1 MSFAAPDH
9 HHLEHRLEA
18 IAGIQ
23 LHVGKTRDGVVNLGP
38 EVWSPSG
45 AKILGILVG
54 SLEFVSNLI
63 EERLDEERKLWQ
75 AISFVPGWTISWED
89 SRTTVDSRCGQ

>member
-1 MSFAAPDH
+1 MLAN
-9 HHLEHRLEA
+9 RLEA

-23 LHVGKTRDGVVNLGP
+23 LHGLEPCRSMSGGCRRFVSGSLVHQATLGT
-38 EVWSPSG
+38 
-45 AKILGILVG
+45 LVG

-75 AISFVPGWTISWED
+75 VISWVPD
-89 SRTTVDSRCGQ
+89 LQCAWRATP

>member
-1 MSFAAPDH
+1 MLAN
-9 HHLEHRLEA
+9 RLEA

-23 LHVGKTRDGVVNLGP
+23 LHEGKIRVWNRAGVCPDGVIDFGP

-45 AKILGILVG
+45 AKILGTLVG
-54 SLEFVSNLI
+54 SPKFVSNLI

-75 AISFVPGWTISWED
+75 AISWVPDLQCAWQILI
-89 SRTTVDSRCGQ
+89 QYAAP